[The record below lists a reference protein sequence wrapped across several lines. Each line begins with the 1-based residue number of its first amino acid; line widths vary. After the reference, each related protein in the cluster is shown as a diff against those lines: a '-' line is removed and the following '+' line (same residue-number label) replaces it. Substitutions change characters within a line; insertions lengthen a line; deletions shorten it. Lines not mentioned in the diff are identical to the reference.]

1 VSTSTDYGTEIL
13 ILSAVDADTAANAK
27 LTYFIIHPITMSL
40 SEGLSHLINNDNPL
54 FSIDGATGSI
64 SLAFDPQPD
73 MKGHFILN
81 VGVNDTTGLSDKAKV
96 RLYLLRDDQKVKI
109 TVRMSPIE
117 VRQEIDSF
125 KRTLSNV
132 TGAIVN
138 ADENFKYHE
147 NRDGSVDKTKTDFYI
162 HLVSPDQNLVLEAEE
177 VLKLI
182 DLNIE
187 ELDDLFKEFNVVD
200 TQASSYKLVVSGKSV
215 EGSEETR
222 SLVLAYATGTA
233 LFLALV
239 LFVVL
244 ALCFAQRAKFQ
255 RQLKAATTNAYG
267 TYSNFNFKCSD
278 FPPPEGSEC

>member
-1 VSTSTDYGTEIL
+1 
-13 ILSAVDADTAANAK
+13 
-27 LTYFIIHPITMSL
+27 MSL

-54 FSIDGATGSI
+54 FSIDAPTGSI

-73 MKGHFILN
+73 MKGHFILT

-96 RLYLLRDDQKVKI
+96 LLYLLRDDQKVKI
-109 TVRMSPIE
+109 TVRMSPVE
-117 VRQEIDSF
+117 VRQEIDLF

-162 HLVSPDQNLVLEAEE
+162 HLVHPGQNTVLEAEE

-200 TQASSYKLVVSGKSV
+200 TQASTYFKKSLSASGKSAGDDGT
-215 EGSEETR
+215 EDETR
-222 SLVLAYATGTA
+222 SLVLTYATGTA

-244 ALCFAQRAKFQ
+244 SLCFAQRAKFQ